1 MRKIIILMCVV
12 MVCMPIGTG
21 TLLPFCRARERP
33 CACSA
38 YPAGPAA
45 MLARAVNE
53 TCSICKDNK
62 IRIAI
67 RELNAAYAPGK
78 IIRIPKTCGLSAVN
92 RDEPELLL
100 VPDPDCPIADKQKAV
115 DVSTELLPTVG
126 YRFHTASRH
135 LVGIA
140 KKDFTLQQVAEQAFG
155 AGGIGCELEIV
166 AFAYGD
172 GASFLYNRHAHHIQ
186 VHCRILR
193 IW

>member
-1 MRKIIILMCVV
+1 
-12 MVCMPIGTG
+12 
-21 TLLPFCRARERP
+21 
-33 CACSA
+33 
-38 YPAGPAA
+38 
-45 MLARAVNE
+45 MLARAVSE
-53 TCSICKDNK
+53 TCSICKDK
-62 IRIAI
+62 EIRKAI
-67 RELNAAYAPGK
+67 KELNAAYAPGK
-78 IIRIPKTCGLSAVN
+78 MIRIPKRCGLSAVN

-100 VPDPDCPIADKQKAV
+100 VPDPDCPMTDEQKAV

-126 YRFHTASRH
+126 YRFHTACRH

-140 KKDFTLQQVAEQAFG
+140 KKDFTPHQVAGQAFE

-172 GASFLYNRHAHHIQ
+172 GESFLYNRYAHHIQ